1 MGTRVVW
8 VTGAGSGMGRA
19 SALSAARSG
28 WMVALSGRRQD
39 VLDAVAAEITDA
51 GGVALVA
58 PLDVTDRGAVRES
71 AARIERELGPIDA
84 LVLAA
89 GLNTPQ
95 RYWRDQNLEEFEA
108 ITRTN
113 LLAPVTVIDAVLPG
127 MRERRAGTVVLV
139 SSISGW
145 QFSPDA
151 GVAYSAS
158 KTALGPLAVS
168 LNAQENRLGIR
179 ACHLCPGDVDSD
191 FLAQRPVVPGAQD
204 RAAMLTADDI
214 AHAVMFVL
222 DSPPQVVV
230 NELVISPAKIDP
242 A

>member
-1 MGTRVVW
+1 
-8 VTGAGSGMGRA
+8 MGRA

-28 WMVALSGRRQD
+28 WKVALSGRRPD
-39 VLDAVAAEITDA
+39 ALEAVAAEITDT

-58 PLDVTDRGAVRES
+58 ALDVTDREAVGE
-71 AARIERELGPIDA
+71 AAVRIERELGPVDA

-95 RYWRDQNLEEFEA
+95 RYWRDQGLEEFEA

-127 MRERRAGTVVLV
+127 MRERRSGTVVLV

-145 QFSPDA
+145 QFSPGA

-168 LNAQENRLGIR
+168 LNAQENRHGIR

-214 AHAVMFVL
+214 ARTVMFVL
-222 DSPPQVVV
+222 DSPPHVVV
-230 NELVISPAKIDP
+230 NELVISPAKTDP